1 MAKYVP
7 IEKAREADGMR
18 LVLTQGVPG
27 PWGEAAKAIF
37 HGKGIPYLR
46 VAQEGGGDN
55 DALVEWTRHA
65 NAPTAVWNDEAP
77 RAGRNE
83 ILLLAERIA
92 PDPPLLPAEPDARAI
107 VFGLSHEIGGEDGW
121 GWNRRLMLLA
131 PMHEVADAPEPVE
144 KSRDNLSSRYGF
156 SKEAAA
162 KAPIRCAQILR
173 GLSARLHRQRE
184 AGSRYFVGESLT
196 AADLYW
202 ATFCAL
208 ARPLPEDVCSMS
220 SFLRAGYT
228 LEDPTVLEALDSIL
242 IEHRGFIYDEHLEL
256 PLDF

>member
-1 MAKYVP
+1 MAEYVP
-7 IEKAREADGMR
+7 VEKAREADGLR

-37 HGKGIPYLR
+37 RVKGIPYLR

-55 DALVEWTRHA
+55 DALVEWTGHA
-65 NAPTAVWNDEAP
+65 NAPAAVWNDEPP

-92 PDPPLLPAEPDARAI
+92 PDPPLLPADPEQRAI
-107 VFGLSHEIGGEDGW
+107 VFGLSHEIGGEGGW
-121 GWNRRLMLLA
+121 GWSRRLMLLA
-131 PMHEVADAPEPVE
+131 PMHEVADAPQPIA
-144 KSRDNLSSRYGF
+144 KTRDNLSGRYGF

-162 KAPIRCAQILR
+162 RAPGHCAGILR

-184 AGSRYFVGESLT
+184 AGSRFFVGDALT

-208 ARPLPEDVCSMS
+208 ARPLPEDLCPMG
-220 SFLRAGYT
+220 SFLRAGYDVQ
-228 LEDPTVLEALDSIL
+228 DPAIVAALDPIL
-242 IEHRGFIYDEHLEL
+242 LEHRDFVYDRHLEL